1 MASGAVRELITKV
14 KFQID
19 KASLSQANKAAQD
32 VKKNLTS
39 VSDKSLKVGVMAETS
54 KAQSALKDLKRQADK
69 VSATVSKVKVNVDA
83 GNKIQLHGRGGRVS
97 VDAPSVFISANN
109 GQGTNAVVI
118 KGASGTTVV

>member
-39 VSDKSLKVGVMAETS
+39 VSDKSLKVGVMA
-54 KAQSALKDLKRQADK
+54 
-69 VSATVSKVKVNVDA
+69 
-83 GNKIQLHGRGGRVS
+83 
-97 VDAPSVFISANN
+97 
-109 GQGTNAVVI
+109 
-118 KGASGTTVV
+118 